1 MHLKSTDV
9 DRNGQPPPAQR
20 FLGLAAASLV
30 IVPPASADDATI
42 WSATLSVK
50 ILTLNNNIFGCSN
63 DYPFNARCSN
73 SNVLSDDDFSL
84 HGTTYEITKMEDDD
98 SGTSRELKLTLNSAL
113 PANVLGILTLNVGNT
128 ALAFEDASVS
138 SNSKRFTWPSS
149 FSWSSGNNVAL
160 SITGPAV
167 TGTLETFHTL
177 EKRSGRF
184 SYRFDLKLS
193 EPIWIP
199 FRDMRDHAFDVTNGT
214 VVKAKRIDK
223 SRRLHNGRWRTFSNH
238 WRMTVNPADE
248 DDVVSVSLSSKP
260 CSERGALCT
269 ADGGGL
275 LEKEVTFDFPA
286 FKDLGVSIAD
296 AKGDEDDGRITF
308 EVTLSR
314 SSDFYVEVDWK
325 TTTEGTATEGTDFRK
340 RKGMIVFVPGTTTEQ
355 LQVGLIDDDFD
366 DDGETVVVQL
376 TEARLVD
383 PFSSKDYERLVTL
396 ADDKAE
402 GTIDNADALPR
413 ALLARFGR
421 TAAVQ
426 VVEQVEER
434 LEAPREPGF
443 QGRFAGRELRR
454 GMERDIALDFLRHLD
469 GPAGTGPGGHRFADG
484 QGGRADGGFSG
495 GRLLRIGLG
504 GGDVLSGSAFTLNRE
519 TRQGGI
525 LSFWS
530 HGAQSHFAGP
540 EGALSLGGDVRT
552 TMFGADYAKGPL
564 VTGLSLS
571 HSRASLVTGL
581 YPWLGYKATE
591 RVAVVGRGGVRVGA
605 GCC

>member
-9 DRNGQPPPAQR
+9 DRNGQPSPAQR

-355 LQVGLIDDDFD
+355 LQVGLIDDDF
-366 DDGETVVVQL
+366 ETTV
-376 TEARLVD
+376 RRW
-383 PFSSKDYERLVTL
+383 SSSS
-396 ADDKAE
+396 
-402 GTIDNADALPR
+402 P
-413 ALLARFGR
+413 
-421 TAAVQ
+421 
-426 VVEQVEER
+426 
-434 LEAPREPGF
+434 
-443 QGRFAGRELRR
+443 RR
-454 GMERDIALDFLRHLD
+454 GWSIRSARRTMSAWSPLR
-469 GPAGTGPGGHRFADG
+469 TTR
-484 QGGRADGGFSG
+484 QRARSTTPTPC
-495 GRLLRIGLG
+495 REHCWRGLG
-504 GGDVLSGSAFTLNRE
+504 GRRRCRWWSRWRSGWRRRGNRASRAGSRAGSCGAAWSATSRSTSCGISTGLPAPVPVGTASPMGRAAGPTAGSA
-519 TRQGGI
+519 
-525 LSFWS
+525 
-530 HGAQSHFAGP
+530 A
-540 EGALSLGGDVRT
+540 
-552 TMFGADYAKGPL
+552 ADSCG
-564 VTGLSLS
+564 
-571 HSRASLVTGL
+571 
-581 YPWLGYKATE
+581 
-591 RVAVVGRGGVRVGA
+591 
-605 GCC
+605 